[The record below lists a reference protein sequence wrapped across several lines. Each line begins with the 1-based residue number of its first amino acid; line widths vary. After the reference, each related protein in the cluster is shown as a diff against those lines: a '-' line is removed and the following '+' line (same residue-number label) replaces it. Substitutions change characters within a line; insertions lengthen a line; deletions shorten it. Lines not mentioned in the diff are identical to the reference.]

1 MKTVRVKAVKPA
13 KSENIQEQKPQT
25 DSVGLSFKQID
36 ERAFARTE
44 VLDAIL
50 EEEEKAS
57 WRHWGLNE

>member
-1 MKTVRVKAVKPA
+1 MKTVRAKAVKPA
-13 KSENIQEQKPQT
+13 KSEHIQEQKPQT
-25 DSVGLSFKQID
+25 DSVGLSFQQID

>member
-1 MKTVRVKAVKPA
+1 MKTVRAKAVRPV
-13 KSENIQEQKPQT
+13 KSEDVQEEKPQT

-36 ERAFARTE
+36 ERAYARTE